1 MTGQMTIWDFL
12 PKKETLPCDT
22 CKYDEVG
29 CCAYDTRDDWCEL
42 GNKWEPKSL
51 EDIPEE
57 EMVQRIGNAIGV
69 NFVWNDYYK
78 EYQAK
83 LKGYTLSVEY
93 DRYCIDLD
101 EDIGTGHRFVG
112 VGFMKKGCGAAG
124 PCDSIDEAIE
134 WFLDRKE
141 ELIK

>member
-1 MTGQMTIWDFL
+1 MDAENEQRGDGMTGQMTIWDFL
-12 PKKETLPCDT
+12 PSE
-22 CKYDEVG
+22 
-29 CCAYDTRDDWCEL
+29 
-42 GNKWEPKSL
+42 SL

-101 EDIGTGHRFVG
+101 EDIGAGHRFVG
-112 VGFMKKGCGAAG
+112 VGFMKKGEGCAG

-134 WFLDRKE
+134 WFLNRKE